1 MMEQTKTY
9 LQRKYTVRKG
19 KRKLRNKYLQVKL
32 KENKKK
38 ICSLKQTLFINT
50 KKAKSRIRLVV
61 LHNR

>member
-38 ICSLKQTLFINT
+38 ICSLKQTLFYQ
-50 KKAKSRIRLVV
+50 
-61 LHNR
+61 H